1 MVSGAPPLDGL
12 IRWSAHVNVRFGE
25 AWQAPLMEQQELGRF
40 AGAAA
45 VVTGGAHGIGRAC
58 AARLAE
64 EGAHI
69 AVADLDQTGAQEVA
83 TALPHKDRRHVA
95 VWLDVTDASSVE
107 RAFTEAASELGGLDV
122 LINVAGGDTHH
133 GTFEETAD
141 EVWVQMIELNLLGV
155 VRCCRAAIP
164 HLRRSAKTP
173 AIVNVSSVNAL
184 TAWGSEPYSAAKAGI
199 GALTINLAASLAA
212 DGIRINTVAPATIRT
227 RNWEGQEG
235 GADRFRHLY
244 PLGRVGEPEDVAAAV
259 AFLASGDAAWIT
271 GHTLPVD
278 GGLMTGARTTR
289 GS

>member
-1 MVSGAPPLDGL
+1 
-12 IRWSAHVNVRFGE
+12 
-25 AWQAPLMEQQELGRF
+25 MEQRELGRF

-69 AVADLDQTGAQEVA
+69 AVADLDQTAAQEVA
-83 TALPHKDRRHVA
+83 TALPRKNRRHVA
-95 VWLDVTDASSVE
+95 VWLDVTNASSVE
-107 RAFTEAASELGGLDV
+107 RALTEAGSELGGIDA

-133 GTFEETAD
+133 GTFEETGD
-141 EVWVQMIELNLLGV
+141 EVWMRMIELNLLGV

-164 HLRRSAKTP
+164 HLRRSTKTP

-289 GS
+289 QA